1 MRRWGLISPA
11 SFCYAEIKKQK
22 RRKSLLTTIMIGKAL
37 ATVTENETLTSGMIN
52 AKIKFEFSADWH
64 SEISRTAIF
73 TAGDVTKVVLD
84 SYWENNVCSI
94 PQECLEKSD
103 EILMVGVY
111 GADNA
116 NTVAIPTVWATVGKI
131 RKGYEGY
138 EDVSTGTLPIWAQVQ
153 SAAAQSAQAAKDAQT
168 AAETAQGK
176 AEDAQNAAE
185 TAQAAAETAQGKAE
199 TAQSKAETAQG
210 KAESAQTAAESAAAS
225 ASGSASAAAESA
237 ASAAASETASAQSV
251 QTATEKA
258 TAAQTAAQAAQSA
271 KAAAESAKAA
281 AVTAGASAESA
292 NASAQSAKSA
302 AESAKAAAQTAQSKA
317 ETANTSAQTAKADAE
332 AANTS
337 AQSAKTDA
345 ESAKSAAAG
354 SAQSAGASA
363 QSAQASSKL
372 SESWA
377 VGGTGT
383 RTGEDTNNAKY
394 WAMAAQGVAGGGV
407 SSFNGRSGAVAPQT
421 GDYTAAMV
429 GADAQGAAE
438 TVQGNLNVHAENT
451 VKHITAAERTAWN
464 GKQKALTFDT
474 APTAGSTNPIT
485 SGGVKAALDD
495 LPQPIIGTA
504 PPTTSTVGVVGQEYI
519 DTAAKLVYHCT
530 AAAATGY
537 AWEAYSAGR
546 STKVNTTLYASS
558 WSTVKKY
565 TVSNANITE
574 TSAVEL
580 LPREN
585 NGITQAQ
592 LEALS
597 GAMIVGGTQA
607 AGSIQLVALGD
618 KPTTDIPVTIII
630 RRDL

>member
-1 MRRWGLISPA
+1 
-11 SFCYAEIKKQK
+11 
-22 RRKSLLTTIMIGKAL
+22 MIGKAL
-37 ATVTENETLTSGMIN
+37 ATVTENEILTSGMIN
-52 AKIKFEFSADWH
+52 AKIKFEFSEDWT
-64 SEISRTAIF
+64 SNISKTAIF

-84 SYWENNVCSI
+84 SYWENNICSI

-103 EILMVGVY
+103 EILMVGIY

-116 NTVAIPTVWATVGKI
+116 NVVAIPTVWATVGKI

-153 SAAAQSAQAAKDAQT
+153 SAAAQSATAAKNAQD
-168 AAETAQGK
+168 AAEAAQGK
-176 AEDAQNAAE
+176 AEDAQAAAE
-185 TAQAAAETAQGKAE
+185 AAQAKAETAQGKAE

-210 KAESAQTAAESAAAS
+210 KAESAQSAAESAAAS
-225 ASGSASAAAESA
+225 AAGSAASAASSASAAAL
-237 ASAAASETASAQSV
+237 SED
-251 QTATEKA
+251 
-258 TAAQTAAQAAQSA
+258 
-271 KAAAESAKAA
+271 AAAEYEAGAKTAA
-281 AVTAGASAESA
+281 A
-292 NASAQSAKSA
+292 
-302 AESAKAAAQTAQSKA
+302 AAA
-317 ETANTSAQTAKADAE
+317 AN
-332 AANTS
+332 
-337 AQSAKTDA
+337 
-345 ESAKSAAAG
+345 G
-354 SAQSAGASA
+354 
-363 QSAQASSKL
+363 KL

-377 VGGTGT
+377 IGGTGV
-383 RTGEDTNNAKY
+383 REGEDANNAKY
-394 WAMAAQGVAGGGV
+394 WAMAAQGAAGGGV
-407 SSFNGRSGAVAPQT
+407 TSFNGRGGAVVPKQ

-429 GADAQGAAE
+429 GADEQGAAQ

-464 GKQKALTFDT
+464 GKQNALTFDST
-474 APTAGSTNPIT
+474 PTESSTNPIT

-495 LPQPIIGTA
+495 LPAPIIGTT
-504 PPTTSTVGVVGQEYI
+504 PPTTSTVGVVGQTYI

-537 AWEAYSAGR
+537 TWEVYSAGR
-546 STKVNTTLYASS
+546 STKVNTTLYASY
-558 WSTVKKY
+558 WTTAKKY
-565 TVSNANITE
+565 TVSNANITA

-597 GAMIVGGTQA
+597 GAMIVGGTQT

-618 KPTTDIPVTIII
+618 KPTTDIPVTLII